1 LAYPGE
7 TIPVSRFCGVHL
19 LLWSEKI
26 HGLPSLYGDQPSNG
40 QRAMEPGEVAVDLR
54 ANMATE
60 VSAKGSPGSPTTYFY
75 VLS

>member
-1 LAYPGE
+1 MDKTFLAQA
-7 TIPVSRFCGVHL
+7 SKL
-19 LLWSEKI
+19 LLV
-26 HGLPSLYGDQPSNG
+26 YQPSNG

-60 VSAKGSPGSPTTYFY
+60 VSAKGSPGSPTTYSY